1 MADGTLIFDT
11 RIDTNG
17 MNTGVAKLKVNFQ
30 KATDD
35 VKRQAAAVTELEGK
49 LKRWQAIA
57 AAQQKNFGT
66 VTAPAQAGIA
76 AASAKLDTAKIKLE
90 QLNVKAAE
98 AGDKLQQ
105 ALSPK
110 IPLTFMNAAKSVQ
123 SQMARFK
130 TMLDRVILRAAV
142 MMAVFQGIQKI
153 KEYFGAAFKTNQE
166 YVKAVGQLK
175 AALMTMA
182 QPIIQF
188 ILPAFIKMIQV
199 LALLMTYVARFF
211 SMLSG
216 KSLQAS
222 QASAKGLYDQQQAL
236 DGVGK
241 SAKNAEKSMASFDE
255 VQKIGNTS
263 SSSASGS
270 SAQDSIAPDFSALD
284 DADGKLQHI
293 AQLVGAI
300 AAGLLLWK
308 ISSMFTTGL
317 QQAATLFAGLA
328 LIIGGCY
335 LAYRG
340 FSDALNN
347 GVNWKS
353 LGEIIGGV
361 ILIVGGLALAFGTVA
376 AGVGAVIAGLL
387 ILYVGFEDIIKNGVN
402 LQNTLLVIA
411 GIMATGLGIALL
423 TGSLIPLLIAGILSI
438 IVVILS
444 ATGNLNEFMRNLK
457 ENIFG
462 GLIEFIT
469 GVFTGDWTKAWE
481 GVKKVFKGIW
491 NGIVIILESAIN
503 LIIKGLNWLI
513 DKINSISFD
522 LPDIMGGGHV
532 GFSIPALSEVQIPRL
547 ATGAVIPPN
556 REFMAVLGDQKNGT
570 NIETPE
576 DLLRRIVREEG
587 GGDITINEIVTL
599 DGEVVYRNQRKVAR
613 RHGKVLA

>member
-11 RIDTNG
+11 RIDTKG

-35 VKRQAAAVTELEGK
+35 VKRQTAAVTELEGK
-49 LKRWQAIA
+49 LKQWQAIA

-66 VTAPAQAGIA
+66 VTSPTQAGIA
-76 AASAKLDTAKIKLE
+76 EVSAKLDTAKIKLD
-90 QLNVKAAE
+90 QLNMKAAE
-98 AGDKLQQ
+98 TGEKLQQ

-110 IPLTFMNAAKSVQ
+110 VPLTFMNAAKSMQ
-123 SQMARFK
+123 SQMARFR

-153 KEYFGAAFKTNQE
+153 KEYFGAAFKTNQA

-175 AALMTMA
+175 AALMTLA

-211 SMLSG
+211 SALSG

-255 VQKIGNTS
+255 VQKIGNNSTDS
-263 SSSASGS
+263 TSGS
-270 SAQDSIAPDFSALD
+270 SAADSIAPDFSSLD
-284 DADGKLQHI
+284 DADGKLQNI
-293 AQLVGAI
+293 AKLVGAI
-300 AAGLLLWK
+300 SAGLLLWK

-317 QQAATLFAGLA
+317 QQTATLFAGLA

-335 LAYRG
+335 LAYLG
-340 FSDALNN
+340 FSDALKN
-347 GVNWKS
+347 GVNWKN

-361 ILIVGGLALAFGTVA
+361 ILIVGGLYLAFGTVA
-376 AGVGAVIAGLL
+376 AGIGAVIAGLL
-387 ILYVGFEDIIKNGVN
+387 MLYVGFNDIIKNGAN
-402 LQNTLLVIA
+402 MKNTLLVIA
-411 GIMATGLGIALL
+411 GIMATGLGISLL
-423 TGSLIPLLIAGILSI
+423 TGSLIPLLVAGILGI
-438 IVVILS
+438 IVAVL
-444 ATGNLNEFMRNLK
+444 AVTGNLDEFMRNMK

-513 DKINSISFD
+513 NKIDRISFN
-522 LPDIMGGGHV
+522 LPAVMGGGHV
-532 GFSIPALSEVQIPRL
+532 GFNIPTLSEVRIPRL

-556 REFMAVLGDQKNGT
+556 REFMAVLGDQKSGT

-587 GGDITINEIVTL
+587 GGDININETIEL
-599 DGEVVYRNQRKVAR
+599 DGEVIYKNQRKIAR
-613 RHGKVLA
+613 KYGT